1 MIRLLTRFLRP
12 YWLLLIVVV
21 TLQFIQAIANLTL
34 PDLNADIINDGVVK
48 GDTQEIVR
56 LGVIMLG
63 VTVVLA
69 ITSIVAV
76 YFASRVAM
84 GAGRDLRGSIF
95 RTVEGFAQQEVNRFG
110 TPSLITRNTNDVQQ
124 IQMLT
129 QMMLTMMIG
138 APMMAI
144 GGVIMAVRQ
153 DGPLSLL
160 LVVIIPLLLLVIGVV
175 TYKAVPL
182 FRSVQA
188 KLDRINLVM
197 RESLAGVRV
206 IRAFVRRDAEEARF
220 DAANQDLT
228 ATSLK
233 VSRLFAITI
242 PAIMTIF
249 NLSTVAVIWFGAIR
263 VDSGGMPI
271 GNLVAFMTYMMQILF
286 STMMAVM
293 LLIMVPRAAASAER
307 INAVLD
313 TQPSVRDPER
323 GPAELPTPRGEI
335 VFEGVDFGYP
345 GAEQPVLKGIDLTIR
360 PGEVTA
366 IVGSTGAGKS
376 TLLNLIPRFYDV
388 TAGRVLMDGMDI
400 RELPRAEL
408 WRRIGLVPQKAF
420 LFTGSVAKNL
430 RYGKADATETEIW
443 RALEVAQARD
453 FVATM
458 DGGLDAQIGQGGAT
472 VSGGQRQRLS
482 IARALIKRPVVY
494 LFDDSFSA
502 LDARTDARLRA
513 ALREETAHATVVIVA
528 QRVGTV
534 MHADRI
540 VVLDD
545 GRIVGIGTH
554 KELLATNETY
564 QEIVSSQLT
573 AEELAA

>member
-1 MIRLLTRFLRP
+1 MIRLLVRVLRP
-12 YWLLLIVVV
+12 YRTALVVIVV
-21 TLQFIQAIANLTL
+21 LQFIQAIANLAL
-34 PDLNADIINDGVVK
+34 PDLNADIINDGIAK
-48 GDTQEIVR
+48 GDTDMIIR
-56 LGVIMLG
+56 LGLIMLG

-76 YFASRVAM
+76 YHASRVAM

-95 RTVEGFAQQEVNRFG
+95 RAVEGFGQQEVNEFG
-110 TPSLITRNTNDVQQ
+110 TASLITRNTNDVQQ
-124 IQMLT
+124 LQMLT
-129 QMMLTMMIG
+129 QTMLTMMIG

-160 LVVIIPLLLLVIGVV
+160 LLVIIPCLLLVIGLVMV
-175 TYKAVPL
+175 RALPL
-182 FRSVQA
+182 FRSVQV

-206 IRAFVRRDAEEARF
+206 IRAFVRRDAEEQRF

-228 ATSLK
+228 ATALR
-233 VSRLFAITI
+233 VNRLFAITI
-242 PAIMTIF
+242 PAIMAVF
-249 NLSTVAVIWFGAIR
+249 NLSTVAVIWFGAMR
-263 VDSGGMPI
+263 VDGGGMPI
-271 GNLVAFMTYMMQILF
+271 GNLVAYLTYLMQILF

-293 LLIMVPRAAASAER
+293 MLIMVPRAAASAER

-313 TQPSVRDPER
+313 TLPSVRDPDR
-323 GPAELPTPRGEI
+323 PAADLPPARGEI
-335 VFEGVDFGYP
+335 TFEGVDFGYP
-345 GAEQPVLKGIDLTIR
+345 GAEEPVLRGIDLTIR

-366 IVGSTGAGKS
+366 IVGSTGSGKS
-376 TLLNLIPRFYDV
+376 TLLDLIPRFHDV
-388 TAGRVLMDGMDI
+388 TAGRVLMDGVDI
-400 RELPRAEL
+400 RMLPRAEL

-420 LFTGSVAKNL
+420 LFTGTVAQNL
-430 RYGKADATETEIW
+430 RYGDAGATDAELW
-443 RALEVAQARD
+443 HALEVAQARD

-458 DGGLDAQIGQGGAT
+458 EGGLDAVIGQGGAT

-482 IARALIKRPVVY
+482 IARALVKRPAVY

-513 ALREETAHATVVIVA
+513 ALRAETTHATVVIVA

-534 MHADRI
+534 MRADRI
-540 VVLDD
+540 VVLDG
-545 GRIVGIGTH
+545 GRVVGIGTH
-554 KELLATNETY
+554 RELLETNETY
-564 QEIVSSQLT
+564 QEIVASQLT
-573 AEELAA
+573 REEAA